1 MTTLVVIAVNR
12 AKSMVISFLIVF
24 MSSGT
29 IGVAAINLK
38 RQFIGIE
45 VDADRFAVTRNRIAG
60 AGHRTIT
67 IIIMEENK
75 AQQPISIF
83 RVFACMCRKPVAY
96 FKLTIPTLKKK
107 VKHVKYSIL
116 YYTILII
123 INYSII
129 IINYSIIR
137 RFLVVGPDPKRYPI
151 VGKAQSQAL
160 YSL

>member
-1 MTTLVVIAVNR
+1 MG
-12 AKSMVISFLIVF
+12 
-24 MSSGT
+24 SGT
-29 IGVAAINLK
+29 TGMAAINLN
-38 RQFIGIE
+38 RRFIGIE
-45 VDADRFAVTRNRIAG
+45 VDLDRFAVVRNRIAG
-60 AGHRTIT
+60 AEHGTIT
-67 IIIMEENK
+67 ILVEENK

-107 VKHVKYSIL
+107 VKHVKYSEL

-137 RFLVVGPDPKRYPI
+137 RFLVVGRDPVRGIP
-151 VGKAQSQAL
+151 
-160 YSL
+160 

>member
-1 MTTLVVIAVNR
+1 MG
-12 AKSMVISFLIVF
+12 
-24 MSSGT
+24 SGT
-29 IGVAAINLK
+29 TGMAAINLN
-38 RQFIGIE
+38 RRFIGIE
-45 VDADRFAVTRNRIAG
+45 VDLDRFAVARNRIAG
-60 AGHRTIT
+60 AGHGTIT

-107 VKHVKYSIL
+107 AKHVKYSIL

-129 IINYSIIR
+129 IINYLIIR
-137 RFLVVGPDPKRYPI
+137 RFLVVGPDPVRGIP
-151 VGKAQSQAL
+151 
-160 YSL
+160 